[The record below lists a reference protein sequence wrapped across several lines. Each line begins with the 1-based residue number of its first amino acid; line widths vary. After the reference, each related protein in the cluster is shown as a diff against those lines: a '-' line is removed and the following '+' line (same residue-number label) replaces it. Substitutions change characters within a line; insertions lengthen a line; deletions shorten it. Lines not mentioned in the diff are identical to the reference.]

1 MSKFTEFK
9 IIDNYIGCLTL
20 ARNPLNA
27 LSSDFLI
34 DITNKINEIAIKS
47 DCRVLIINS
56 SLDNFS
62 VGADLKERK
71 IMSKSQS
78 EEALNIFNDCFN
90 SIEDLEIP
98 TICLI
103 NGYCLGGG
111 TELSLSCD
119 LRIGSTDSIIGLPET
134 SIGIIPGAGGTFRLP
149 KILGVQKSKYWI
161 FTGKKF
167 KGEEAKKFGFLID
180 CVNKDKLFDTGLLI
194 ANDILRNA
202 PIAIKCSKKAIN
214 RSLYQRDRKITLNN
228 ERNNYNITLNTK
240 DRDEAL
246 DAFVNKRK
254 PNWSNE

>member
-9 IIDNYIGCLTL
+9 IVSDHIGILTL
-20 ARNPLNA
+20 SRGPLNA

-34 DITNKINEIAIKS
+34 EITNKIKDIVNSE
-47 DCRVLIINS
+47 CRVLIINS
-56 SLDNFS
+56 GLDNFS

-78 EEALNIFNDCFN
+78 KEALNIFNDCFN
-90 SIEDLEIP
+90 SIEDLDIP

-119 LRIGSTDSIIGLPET
+119 IRIGSNDSIIGLPET

-149 KILGVQKSKYWI
+149 RIIGVQNAKYWI
-161 FTGKKF
+161 YTAKKF
-167 KGEEAKKFGFLID
+167 NSVEAKKFGFIINN
-180 CVNKDKLFDTGLLI
+180 VDKEELLDSGLAI
-194 ANDILRNA
+194 ANDILKNA
-202 PIAIKCSKKAIN
+202 PIAVKSSKKAIN
-214 RSLYQRDRKITLNN
+214 NSLFEKDRNCTLKI
-228 ERNNYNITLNTK
+228 ERENYNKSLNTN

-246 DAFVNKRK
+246 DAFINKRK
-254 PNWSNE
+254 PVWNNE

>member
-9 IIDNYIGCLTL
+9 IVSDHIGILTL
-20 ARNPLNA
+20 SRGPLNA

-34 DITNKINEIAIKS
+34 EITNKIKDILNSK
-47 DCRVLIINS
+47 CRVLIINS
-56 SLDNFS
+56 GLDNFS

-78 EEALNIFNDCFN
+78 KEALNIFNDCFN
-90 SIEDLEIP
+90 SIEDLDVP

-119 LRIGSTDSIIGLPET
+119 IRIGSNDSIIGLPET

-149 KILGVQKSKYWI
+149 RIIGVQNAKYWI
-161 FTGKKF
+161 YTAKKF
-167 KGEEAKKFGFLID
+167 NAVEAKKFGFIINNVD
-180 CVNKDKLFDTGLLI
+180 KDELLNSGLTI
-194 ANDILRNA
+194 ANDILKNA
-202 PIAIKCSKKAIN
+202 PIAVKSSKKAIN
-214 RSLYQRDRKITLNN
+214 NSLFEKDRNFTLKI
-228 ERNNYNITLNTK
+228 ERENYNKSLNTN

-246 DAFVNKRK
+246 DAFINKRK
-254 PNWSNE
+254 PVWNNE

>member
-1 MSKFTEFK
+1 MNKYTNFK
-9 IIDNYIGCLTL
+9 IIHKYIGCLTL
-20 ARNPLNA
+20 SRNSLNA
-27 LSSDFLI
+27 LSSDFLV
-34 DITNKINEIAIKS
+34 DITKRINDINNNLN
-47 DCRVLIINS
+47 CRVLIINS

-90 SIEDLEIP
+90 SIEDLSIP

-119 LRIGSTDSIIGLPET
+119 IRIGSNDCIIGLPET
-134 SIGIIPGAGGTFRLP
+134 SLGIIPGAGGTFRLP
-149 KILGVQKSKYWI
+149 RALGVQNAKYWI
-161 FTGKKF
+161 YSAKKF
-167 KGEEAKKFGFLID
+167 KGEEAKNFGFLID
-180 CVNKDKLFDTGLLI
+180 CVEKNKLFDTGLSF
-194 ANDILRNA
+194 ANDILKNA
-202 PIAIKCSKKAIN
+202 PISIKCSKKSIN
-214 RSLYQRDRKITLNN
+214 DSLLEKDRKVALSN
-228 ERNNYNITLNTK
+228 ERDNYNITLNTK

-254 PNWSNE
+254 PNWNNE